1 MTDGGTR
8 SRFAGWGDIGNLHTA
23 EGFRRQGVGTW
34 LMAHA
39 ADWLR
44 LGRVERLLAYV
55 SPENDDEVSFLNSLG
70 FQELTRTE
78 RGWSRAS
85 K

>member
-1 MTDGGTR
+1 
-8 SRFAGWGDIGNLHTA
+8 
-23 EGFRRQGVGTW
+23 
-34 LMAHA
+34 MAHA

-55 SPENDDEVSFLNSLG
+55 SPENDDEVGFLNSLG